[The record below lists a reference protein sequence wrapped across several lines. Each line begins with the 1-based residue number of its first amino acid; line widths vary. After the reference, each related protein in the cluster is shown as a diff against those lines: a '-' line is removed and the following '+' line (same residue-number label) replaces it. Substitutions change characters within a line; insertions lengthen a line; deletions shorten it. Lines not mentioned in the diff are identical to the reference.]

1 MEEILQYALVGL
13 VAQLIDGA
21 LGMAYGITATSLL
34 LSVGVPPPIASAT
47 VHTAECFTTGAS
59 ALSHHAFGNV
69 NRELFR
75 RLVLPGMIGAVLGAW
90 LLSSFPLDFFTPVI
104 AVYLLVMGLIIVLKA
119 FREFPP
125 RTVSRHIA
133 PLGLVGGFLDAVG
146 GGGWGPIVASTLVAR
161 GSEVR
166 QAIGSTNAVEFF
178 VALAATATFVVGI
191 GITGWEI
198 VVGLAIGGVIGAP
211 LGAWLCKRLPIRPFM
226 MLVGTIIVLIS
237 LRTLFLQ
244 ISAAP

>member
-1 MEEILQYALVGL
+1 MQEILQYALVGL

-34 LSVGVPPPIASAT
+34 LSVGVPPPVASAT

-104 AVYLLVMGLIIVLKA
+104 AAYLLIMGLIIVVKA

-125 RTVSRHIA
+125 RTVTRHVA
-133 PLGLVGGFLDAVG
+133 PLGLVGGFLDAAG
-146 GGGWGPIVASTLVAR
+146 GGGWGPIVASNLVAR

-178 VALAATATFVVGI
+178 VALSATATFVVGI
-191 GITGWEI
+191 GLTGWQI
-198 VVGLAIGGVIGAP
+198 VVGLALGGVIGAP

-226 MLVGTIIVLIS
+226 MLVGSIIVLIS
-237 LRTLFLQ
+237 LRTLVLQ
-244 ISAAP
+244 ISG